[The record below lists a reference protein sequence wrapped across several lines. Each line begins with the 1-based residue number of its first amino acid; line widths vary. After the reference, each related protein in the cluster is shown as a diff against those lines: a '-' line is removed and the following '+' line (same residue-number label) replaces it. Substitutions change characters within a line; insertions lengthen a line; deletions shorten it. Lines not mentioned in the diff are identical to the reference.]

1 MLKLWHFVEQ
11 VVVGALTTCA
21 RSGRASPAMP
31 QARLLSYVAFREDQH
46 PRLVHRWQE
55 EALVLNEV

>member
-1 MLKLWHFVEQ
+1 
-11 VVVGALTTCA
+11 
-21 RSGRASPAMP
+21 MP
-31 QARLLSYVAFREDQH
+31 QARLLSHVAFREDQH